1 MRKHKDTFLPKKD
14 KSRDPRGAMPTRPG
28 TSPAVKPSAVGAK
41 RVDPIILLS
50 PSASS
55 RLRMSNI
62 KSFLDEGLYV
72 PFDHPQ
78 LANADAANLLHLTR
92 KMNNL
97 GEKPYRFILVDSPE
111 QFKPEYWDRVVAV
124 FTTGQTWQFRS
135 YKWQEPQALFDHV
148 LGIYVGVK
156 GESVPKEVTGW
167 GNNVKAFTVDQWDE
181 RSQGK
186 NVDHEARMTARWKD
200 REVVEEVWR
209 AIEASMKGKGIW
221 RR

>member
-1 MRKHKDTFLPKKD
+1 
-14 KSRDPRGAMPTRPG
+14 
-28 TSPAVKPSAVGAK
+28 VGAK

-55 RLRMSNI
+55 LLRMSNI

-72 PFDHPQ
+72 PFDHAQ
-78 LANADAANLLHLTR
+78 LANLGAANLLHLTR

-124 FTTGQTWQFRS
+124 FTTGQRWQFRG
-135 YKWQEPQALFDHV
+135 YKWREPQALFEHV
-148 LGIYVGVK
+148 LGIYVGERGQPVPGDVK
-156 GESVPKEVTGW
+156 GW
-167 GNNVKAFTVDQWDE
+167 GNNVKTFMVERWDE
-181 RSQGK
+181 RGQG
-186 NVDHEARMTARWKD
+186 NGVDHETRVRRRWKD
-200 REVVEEVWR
+200 REVVEEMWR

-221 RR
+221 QR